1 MNVTIT
7 ERHCEVPQKVRD
19 RAEAQIARLVKYEQ
33 RATAAEVVFS
43 DERHTRKVEVIVHI
57 DGAEH
62 AVGRGEGNDFR
73 SALDQV
79 VDRLR
84 RMLSEQRDR
93 RRDHQAPPL
102 SDGSTA
108 E

>member
-1 MNVTIT
+1 VRVNIT
-7 ERHCEVPQKVRD
+7 ERHCEVPQRVRE
-19 RAEAQIARLVKYEQ
+19 RTERQISGLSRYEP
-33 RATAAEVVFS
+33 RATAAEVVYS

-62 AVGRGEGNDFR
+62 VVGRGEAADFR

-79 VDRLR
+79 VNRLR
-84 RMLSEQRDR
+84 RMLSERRDR

-102 SDGSTA
+102 SDGVGV

>member
-1 MNVTIT
+1 VRVSIT
-7 ERHCEVPQKVRD
+7 ERHCDVPRKIIERT
-19 RAEAQIARLVKYEQ
+19 EALIGRLSKYEQ
-33 RATAAEVVFS
+33 EATAADVVYS
-43 DERHTRKVEVIVHI
+43 DERHTRKVEVIIHI
-57 DGAEH
+57 DGA
-62 AVGRGEGNDFR
+62 ANVVGRGEGTDFR

-102 SDGSTA
+102 AGETTV